1 MTAGCEWIYIYS
13 TSQLTSYFSCHS
25 QAHVPAAVLYGC
37 IENEIY
43 SILITSGKTSRL
55 AIGSRCFDIV
65 NAFHS
70 NENEAIQCSQS
81 LSEKSTPQRK
91 HKTEQQKNDYC
102 RLACEGQSGVCGGTQ
117 HITYIRYW
125 IQPKWANNSIDS
137 PSYAS
142 AYTCMRVNYGFIL
155 FVVSA
160 VTMHRHRSA
169 YCLVNE
175 WPEQAHESVIYMI
188 ELRFPLIRA
197 LTMYVFHFI
206 SAWMCRE

>member
-13 TSQLTSYFSCHS
+13 TSLLTSYFSCHS

-91 HKTEQQKNDYC
+91 HKTEQQKK
-102 RLACEGQSGVCGGTQ
+102 RLLSSSLRRT
-117 HITYIRYW
+117 
-125 IQPKWANNSIDS
+125 KWRLRRH
-137 PSYAS
+137 S
-142 AYTCMRVNYGFIL
+142 AHN
-155 FVVSA
+155 
-160 VTMHRHRSA
+160 
-169 YCLVNE
+169 
-175 WPEQAHESVIYMI
+175 IY
-188 ELRFPLIRA
+188 
-197 LTMYVFHFI
+197 
-206 SAWMCRE
+206 